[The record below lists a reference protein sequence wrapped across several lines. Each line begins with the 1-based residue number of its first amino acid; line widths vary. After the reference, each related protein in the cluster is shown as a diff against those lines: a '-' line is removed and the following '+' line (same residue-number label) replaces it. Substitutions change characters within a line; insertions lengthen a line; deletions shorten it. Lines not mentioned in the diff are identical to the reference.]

1 MEEEIKKCKRY
12 NNFIFKVIAYLIIEQ
27 DAIKIIKKVKTQLLH
42 ASSTLENLFF
52 MI

>member
-12 NNFIFKVIAYLIIEQ
+12 HFIFKVIAYLIIER
-27 DAIKIIKKVKTQLLH
+27 DAIKIIKKVKTQLLL
-42 ASSTLENLFF
+42 ASSTLENQFF